1 MSVTSVDLS
10 AVRSQYHT
18 QLPADIQ
25 RMSISKEQTFS
36 DILESL
42 GFIPIDSFETSAQSS
57 DKSTKSTSFLRA
69 IAPCGV
75 TVFVD
80 FRKKTQYDNIA
91 SKVTSSK
98 LKSVS
103 LVPST
108 NTKEGF
114 TDFYKFSAEK
124 CLGYSVCGLAYV
136 CLDKFCYIPTL
147 HDRAEEIYTFE
158 SSAIRLENTVLTYPI
173 IDFDMIVNDPKA
185 ASGAVLEAMLHL
197 RKMELQNT
205 LNDLVDFDRSIGELF
220 KASATISSD
229 FKERLLE
236 INSTMELLQRFYMTM
251 NAKPSLSP
259 NDSKTLQHAVTEISH
274 RDKMLLE
281 LQAQMR
287 LLIEQRRNI
296 EKSIME
302 FKATEA
308 LLNSKLSGFRFSKT

>member
-1 MSVTSVDLS
+1 MSVVSVDSSTLR
-10 AVRSQYHT
+10 AQQYT
-18 QLPADIQ
+18 QFTAGVQKL
-25 RMSISKEQTFS
+25 SISNNQSFS

-42 GFIPIDSFETSAQSS
+42 DFVPVDSFETKQTG
-57 DKSTKSTSFLRA
+57 DKNAKTTSFLRA

-80 FRKKTQYDNIA
+80 IRKRGQYENIA
-91 SKVTSSK
+91 SKTISSK
-98 LKSVS
+98 LKSIS

-158 SSAIRLENTVLTYPI
+158 NRGVRFENSVLTYPI

-197 RKMELQNT
+197 RKMELQST
-205 LNDLVDFDRSIGELF
+205 LNELSEFDKSIGELS
-220 KASATISSD
+220 KASTSTSSV
-229 FKERLLE
+229 FKERFLE
-236 INSTMELLQRFYMTM
+236 INSTMELLQRFYVSM
-251 NAKPSLSP
+251 NTKPSLSP
-259 NDSKTLQHAVTEISH
+259 NDSKNLQHAITEISH

-281 LQAQMR
+281 LQAQMK
-287 LLIEQRRNI
+287 LLIEQRNNI